1 MEVRGKETKT
11 SKVGNE
17 YIIVRAEDETGKLIE
32 LCDKDMT
39 RLDYYKKGVQ
49 GYFLLLLD
57 LGRYTNIE
65 IKDFRI
71 QDEK

>member
-11 SKVGNE
+11 SKVGNQ

-32 LCDKDMT
+32 LCDKEMT
-39 RLDYYKKGVQ
+39 RLDYYQKGVQ
-49 GYFLLLLD
+49 GYFSLLID

-65 IKDFRI
+65 IKDFEI
-71 QDEK
+71 EN